1 MSAGPTHS
9 KKSFGQRLNSALQV
23 LATFWLAGA
32 VVVTAATLGA
42 RTWWVG
48 DVLANLRI
56 QILLALLPL
65 LLLTLGLR
73 SYRQL
78 GLVLALLLWHGSF
91 LRSAVIPAV
100 ARESNSSAAMPAAL
114 DQPVQTLSIC
124 LANVWM
130 GNTDYPRICNTF
142 RESRADLLAVVELS
156 DGLQAAIDAQF
167 AAEYPYFLAKA
178 NETGAFGIGLW
189 SRYPLAQAK
198 FVNFA
203 VREMPSIFA
212 EVEVGDRR
220 TRIIV
225 THPVPPIFA
234 VAWKYRNDHLQAM
247 VNDSEIKWSE
257 KSPMR
262 TVIVGDFNLTPWSPL
277 YSQLLEDVGLL
288 DAAAGAGVTPTWY
301 RWPLFPCGL
310 VLDHVWY
317 SPNLRCLQ
325 RRILPEMGSDHRPV
339 FVEFGL

>member
-1 MSAGPTHS
+1 MSAGPTPPR
-9 KKSFGQRLNSALQV
+9 KSFGQKLNSALHV

-32 VVVTAATLGA
+32 VAVTSATLVA

-73 SYRQL
+73 SHRQL
-78 GLVLALLLWHGSF
+78 GLVLVLLLWHGSF
-91 LRSAVIPAV
+91 LQSAVVSAV
-100 ARESNSSAAMPAAL
+100 TPESNAAAAMSAPP
-114 DQPVQTLSIC
+114 DQSVQTLSIC

-130 GNTDYPRICNTF
+130 NNTDYPRICSTF
-142 RESRADLLAVVELS
+142 RESRADVLAVVELS
-156 DGLQAAIDAQF
+156 GELLSAINREF
-167 AAEYPYFLAKA
+167 ADEYPYFFAKA
-178 NETGAFGIGLW
+178 SETGAFGIGLW
-189 SRYPLAQAK
+189 SRYPLARAK
-198 FVNFA
+198 IVDFA
-203 VREMPSIFA
+203 VREMPSIA
-212 EVEVGDRR
+212 ADVEVGDRR

-234 VAWKYRNDHLQAM
+234 DAWKFRNRHLQAM
-247 VNDSEIKWSE
+247 ANDPDVKWSE
-257 KSPMR
+257 AASIR
-262 TVIVGDFNLTPWSPL
+262 TVVVGDFNLTPWSPT
-277 YSQLLEDVGLL
+277 YSQLLDEVGLL
-288 DAAAGAGVTPTWY
+288 DAAAGMGVTPTWY
-301 RWPLFPCGL
+301 RWPLFPCGM

-325 RRILPEMGSDHRPV
+325 RRVLPDMGSDHRPI

>member
-1 MSAGPTHS
+1 MSTGLIPS
-9 KKSFGQRLNSALQV
+9 KKSLGQRLNSALHV
-23 LATFWLAGA
+23 LAPFWLAGA
-32 VVVTAATLGA
+32 VAVTSATLGA

-78 GLVLALLLWHGSF
+78 GLVLVLLLWHGSF
-91 LRSAVIPAV
+91 LKSAVISPV
-100 ARESNSSAAMPAAL
+100 ARDSNTSAAMSVAP

-124 LANVWM
+124 VANVWM
-130 GNTDYPRICNTF
+130 NNTDYSRICSTF

-156 DGLQAAIDAQF
+156 GELLSAINSEF
-167 AAEYPYFLAKA
+167 ADEYPHFLAKA
-178 NETGAFGIGLW
+178 SETGAFGIGLW
-189 SRYPLAQAK
+189 SRYPLADAK
-198 FVNFA
+198 IVDFA
-203 VREMPSIFA
+203 VREMPSIAA

-234 VAWKYRNDHLQAM
+234 DAWKHRNDHLRAM

-257 KSPMR
+257 KAPMR

-288 DAAAGAGVTPTWY
+288 DASAGAGVTPTWY

-325 RRILPEMGSDHRPV
+325 RRILPEMGSDHRPI